1 MHQSTALQKVHRNS
15 RLLLNEASYYVSDK
29 DLYRGNVIGLPV
41 FGGTVRM
48 QSGGIGLVF
57 KEPKDGPSAKDLVG
71 FMRRMEGVELLGK
84 SNSIDLRTLILKD
97 LLSGASFIEG
107 HPFTNAG
114 ISIRTFDL
122 ANVTIGT
129 DNIARVSLNM
139 TGYSPN
145 EAQPAG
151 SQYSTPTE
159 VLRSAPPESQLGPKI
174 NDRFEENVYSGP
186 IITEVSDDEEV
197 SYADVIDPLLH
208 SPGIS
213 EDSDRA
219 VVSFDDVSQASA
231 TPSESLLM
239 PWALLGSLFGP
250 DAFASN
256 PQIGELAAALAPG
269 GRLYGQRLQ
278 EVLKH
283 DAFKRIALR
292 EKELRDDLGKLIKES
307 RTTEADKKLKKLEA
321 KEDKKLKKLEAKEP
335 AVQSSEQQ
343 LQVVKSKT
351 KQGLAS
357 RIRRTFS
364 GQVKISKDA
373 TN

>member
-1 MHQSTALQKVHRNS
+1 
-15 RLLLNEASYYVSDK
+15 
-29 DLYRGNVIGLPV
+29 
-41 FGGTVRM
+41 
-48 QSGGIGLVF
+48 
-57 KEPKDGPSAKDLVG
+57 
-71 FMRRMEGVELLGK
+71 
-84 SNSIDLRTLILKD
+84 
-97 LLSGASFIEG
+97 
-107 HPFTNAG
+107 
-114 ISIRTFDL
+114 
-122 ANVTIGT
+122 
-129 DNIARVSLNM
+129 
-139 TGYSPN
+139 
-145 EAQPAG
+145 
-151 SQYSTPTE
+151 
-159 VLRSAPPESQLGPKI
+159 
-174 NDRFEENVYSGP
+174 
-186 IITEVSDDEEV
+186 
-197 SYADVIDPLLH
+197 
-208 SPGIS
+208 
-213 EDSDRA
+213 
-219 VVSFDDVSQASA
+219 
-231 TPSESLLM
+231 M

-321 KEDKKLKKLEAKEP
+321 KEP

>member
-1 MHQSTALQKVHRNS
+1 
-15 RLLLNEASYYVSDK
+15 
-29 DLYRGNVIGLPV
+29 
-41 FGGTVRM
+41 
-48 QSGGIGLVF
+48 
-57 KEPKDGPSAKDLVG
+57 
-71 FMRRMEGVELLGK
+71 
-84 SNSIDLRTLILKD
+84 
-97 LLSGASFIEG
+97 
-107 HPFTNAG
+107 
-114 ISIRTFDL
+114 
-122 ANVTIGT
+122 
-129 DNIARVSLNM
+129 
-139 TGYSPN
+139 
-145 EAQPAG
+145 
-151 SQYSTPTE
+151 
-159 VLRSAPPESQLGPKI
+159 
-174 NDRFEENVYSGP
+174 
-186 IITEVSDDEEV
+186 
-197 SYADVIDPLLH
+197 
-208 SPGIS
+208 
-213 EDSDRA
+213 
-219 VVSFDDVSQASA
+219 
-231 TPSESLLM
+231 M